1 MSHNKKI
8 LILGSQGSVGSGI
21 SEILE
26 KNCNFD
32 VLRPSREELDL
43 TKKHQVKTYLLLNSP
58 DVIIHSAGKTPNVN
72 TDLLEEIKLAH
83 QNLVVTEN
91 LIEMVKLFKLDKLI
105 HIGSASI
112 YQNFAD
118 RSISETKF
126 ISIGKLL
133 PDRPYALSKYQESKS
148 VLREIKLGR
157 NWATIILPTVLAD
170 AKKRLRKFDN
180 LFNST
185 SAQYFKSKTLVNSTI
200 DHEVGR
206 QVVCAR
212 NVGELCQKII
222 NEKITPGLIHYYG
235 KELVSL
241 NYFFML
247 HKNYGSKNFESKH
260 LINKYSYLP
269 KNIMLT
275 ERKDIKEF
283 KETFS
288 IRQFIKESFPDH
300 TNA

>member
-43 TKKHQVKTYLLLNSP
+43 TKKHQVKAYLLLNSP

-83 QNLVVTEN
+83 QNLVATEN

-170 AKKRLRKFDN
+170 AKKRLHKSDN

-185 SAQYFKSKTLVNSTI
+185 SEQYFKSKTLMNSII

-247 HKNYGSKNFESKH
+247 HKNYGSKNFESKY

-275 ERKDIKEF
+275 ERKDIKAF